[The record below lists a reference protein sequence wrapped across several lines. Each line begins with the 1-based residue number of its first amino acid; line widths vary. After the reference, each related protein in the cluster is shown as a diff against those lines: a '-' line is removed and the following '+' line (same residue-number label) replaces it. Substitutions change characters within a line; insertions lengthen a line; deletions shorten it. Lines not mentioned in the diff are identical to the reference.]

1 MKKRDIIAAATVL
14 AIAFL
19 VWAVGRFTREEPKE
33 LLITVAGETYGFY
46 SLEKN
51 QKIEINNGNIC
62 EIKDGYVSMIQADCP
77 DQICVHTAKISE
89 AGGSIVCLPHKV
101 VLEIT
106 GETDGKGKKE
116 PEVDS
121 ISS

>member
-19 VWAVGRFTREEPKE
+19 VWAVGRFTREESKE
-33 LLITVAGETYGFY
+33 LLITVAGETYGVY

-106 GETDGKGKKE
+106 GETDRKGKKE